1 MEKNQDLPAAA
12 DKNASADSYKA
23 EEHNQDNQV
32 KQALPESGQPKS
44 GLLGASL
51 VFSVMTMF
59 SRVLGLARDILIASF
74 AGATA
79 NADAFFI
86 AFKVPQFLRRL
97 FAEGAFAQAF
107 VPVLSEYR
115 SLRNFKEVKLLVD
128 KVAACLGFSVFLVS
142 AIAVLAV
149 PVVATLFAPGFV
161 SQPEKFDLTVDLMR
175 ITFPYLFFIT
185 LTGFAGAVLNSFHY
199 FAVPALT
206 PIILNLWLIV
216 AAIYG
221 AQFFV
226 EPVYAL
232 AFGVLLAGITQFLF
246 QLPFLF
252 KIKLLPSPKLDFK
265 DPGVIQVMTLMIP
278 ALFGVSVSQLNLLLD
293 TVIASFLPTGSVSWL
308 YYSDRLMELPLGVFA
323 IAVSTVI
330 LPSLSRKHA
339 TLSKDEFSNTLDW
352 GIRMI
357 LFISIPASVALFFLA
372 EPILVS
378 LFQYGQLGA
387 HDVHMSSLS
396 LKAYSLA
403 LLPMMLIKVL
413 ASGFYARK
421 NTKTPVKVGIIAMVS
436 NMVFNLMLAVPLH
449 FYFGIGFVGLAAA
462 TGLSSL
468 LNAGLLLFF
477 LLNRDVFSFRKS
489 TLNLLIRILIASTL
503 MGTAIFFGLE
513 HANAWAAMTWV
524 GRISQLCVFVLGGL
538 SVYLITVGGLGLRLR
553 HFRVHNGG
561 SSLINTL

>member
-1 MEKNQDLPAAA
+1 
-12 DKNASADSYKA
+12 
-23 EEHNQDNQV
+23 
-32 KQALPESGQPKS
+32 
-44 GLLGASL
+44 
-51 VFSVMTMF
+51 MTML

-97 FAEGAFAQAF
+97 FAEGAFSQAF

-115 SLRNFKEVKLLVD
+115 SLKSFDDVKLLVD
-128 KVAACLGFSVFLVS
+128 KVAACLGFSVFLV
-142 AIAVLAV
+142 ATLAV
-149 PVVATLFAPGFV
+149 VAAPVVATLFAPGFV
-161 SQPEKFDLTVDLMR
+161 SDPAKFDLTVDLMR

-216 AAIYG
+216 AAVYG

-246 QLPFLF
+246 QLPFLM
-252 KIKLLPSPKLDFK
+252 KINLLPSPKLDYK
-265 DPGVIQVMTLMIP
+265 DPGVIQVMTLMVP

-339 TLSKDEFSNTLDW
+339 TLSKEEFSHTLDW

-372 EPILVS
+372 EPILIS

-396 LKAYSLA
+396 LQAYSLG

-421 NTKTPVKVGIIAMVS
+421 NTKTPVKVGIVAMVA

-449 FYFGIGFVGLAAA
+449 LYLGIGFVGLALA

-477 LLNRDVFSFRKS
+477 LLRRGVFSFRAS
-489 TLNLLIRILIASTL
+489 TLSLLLRILIASIL
-503 MGTAIFFGLE
+503 MGLAIFFGLQE
-513 HANAWAAMTWV
+513 ANAWSEMTWV
-524 GRISQLCVFVLGGL
+524 GRITQLLIFVLGGL
-538 SVYLITVGGLGLRLR
+538 SVYLIVVGSLGLRLR
-553 HFRVHNGG
+553 HFRVHSG
-561 SSLINTL
+561 